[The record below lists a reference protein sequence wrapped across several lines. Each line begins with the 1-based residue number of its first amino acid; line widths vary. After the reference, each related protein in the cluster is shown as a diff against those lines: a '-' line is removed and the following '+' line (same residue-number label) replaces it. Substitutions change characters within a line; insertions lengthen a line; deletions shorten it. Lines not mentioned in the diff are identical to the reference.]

1 MASKV
6 VVIDNDRQV
15 RDVVCAALEDDGLV
29 AVGMGSYPEAIQ
41 QLCWSPAD
49 LAISDGFVGWGDG
62 GLSPAPDVPQ
72 AAPRRIVGRGG
83 ARDEDSLCHPRPL
96 DSSEAL

>member
-29 AVGMGSYPEAIQ
+29 AVGMGR
-41 QLCWSPAD
+41 
-49 LAISDGFVGWGDG
+49 
-62 GLSPAPDVPQ
+62 LS
-72 AAPRRIVGRGG
+72 G
-83 ARDEDSLCHPRPL
+83 SH
-96 DSSEAL
+96 